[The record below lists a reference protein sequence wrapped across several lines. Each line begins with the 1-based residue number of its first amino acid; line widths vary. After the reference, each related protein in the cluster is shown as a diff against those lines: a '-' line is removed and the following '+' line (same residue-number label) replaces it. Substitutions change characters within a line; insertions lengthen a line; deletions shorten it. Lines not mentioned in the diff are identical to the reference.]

1 MRVLHVYKTYYP
13 DTLGGIEQVLF
24 QLTRGLA
31 GMGIE
36 NRIFTVSPDPHPA
49 VIVRPEAQVH
59 RARTT
64 IEVASNAVSLQA
76 LMQFRAHLRWA
87 DVVHYQFPWPFAD
100 LLHEVGGGMRAS
112 VVSYQSDVVRQKW
125 LLKLYR
131 PLMQRFLRSVD
142 AVVATSPGYV
152 RSSPV
157 LGALPRAPRI
167 IANGM
172 DEDTCPQ
179 ARPETLARW
188 RAEVGEGFF
197 FFVGVLRYYKG
208 LHVLLEAARGFDG
221 QVVIAG
227 DGPEADELGRQ
238 AQALGLTNVRL
249 LGRVDDQ
256 DKHALMQLCRAFV
269 FPSHLRSEA
278 FGMSLVE
285 AAMHGKP
292 MISCDIDTG
301 TSYINVD
308 GVTGWTVPPAD
319 GPALHDAMC
328 RLQANL
334 PQAAAFGVAA
344 RERYHQL
351 FTARHM
357 AHAYAQVYEEVL
369 RQRTAG
375 RTP

>member
-24 QLTRGLA
+24 QLTRGLT
-31 GMGIE
+31 GLGVE
-36 NRIFTVSPDPHPA
+36 NRIFTVSPKPTPA

-59 RARTT
+59 RARATL
-64 IEVASNAVSLQA
+64 EVASNALSLQA
-76 LMQFRAHLRWA
+76 LLQFREHLRWA

-100 LLHEVGGGMRAS
+100 LLHEVGRGMRPS

-131 PLMQRFLRSVD
+131 PLMERFLRSVD

-152 RSSPV
+152 QSSPV
-157 LGALPRAPRI
+157 LGALPDTPRI

-179 ARPETLARW
+179 VPAQTVQRW
-188 RAEVGEGFF
+188 REEVGEGFF

-221 QVVIAG
+221 RVVIAG
-227 DGPEADELGRQ
+227 DGPQAEELGRQ
-238 AQALGLTNVRL
+238 AAALGLSNVRL
-249 LGRVDDQ
+249 LGRVGDE
-256 DKHALMQLCRAFV
+256 DKHALMKLCRAFV

-285 AAMHGKP
+285 AAMHAKP

-319 GPALHDAMC
+319 GPALHAAMC
-328 RLQANL
+328 RLHANL
-334 PQAAAFGVAA
+334 PQAEAFGEAA
-344 RERYHQL
+344 RKRYHQL

-357 AHAYAQVYEEVL
+357 AQAYAQVYDEVI
-369 RQRTAG
+369 RKQAAG